1 MANKKQLCYFFS
13 QNRQKTANFVPDFII
28 QLMTEAKQHN
38 RGKKFAKDFGIYSI
52 GVFGSKLITFLMGP
66 LYSHYVIPGDYGY
79 FDLCLEFCFI
89 LVPIVTLQLRDGAF
103 RHLLETK
110 DTTDRTKIVSFVYR
124 TMFETAAITLAVTF
138 VIACIYPVQYIWHTA
153 VLLIIMSFYEVLAQV
168 TRGLGNNKAFISVG
182 LTASFGIGIF
192 SVVFVVWLK
201 LGVLGIFLAN
211 ILARLLSIIV
221 VELWMRTFSRFFRI
235 NVDLKAISRDLL
247 KYSLP
252 LVPVTLCGLLP
263 PLLDRLFL
271 KYTPGCGLEYAG
283 IYAMSVRLA
292 GIIHTI
298 SIIFY
303 QTWQEN
309 AIQQYNSPDRDKF
322 FSKVFNGYIYI
333 LAIVLIGYIFVL
345 KIIFPWLMAEKYQH
359 CLTYIY
365 PIGLTWIIIAI
376 SNYFYLPYQC
386 AKDTVANIWPVLIL
400 VIANVVLNSLFLPFL
415 GLKIWGVIAT
425 GAIGYTLVTIY
436 LWIDTRRYFTLHFS
450 PRTLIPIAMIVVSII
465 PFYYSPY
472 SLVDALY
479 IILAVTIILSALPID
494 FRDSILL
501 KIKKVVPHK

>member
-1 MANKKQLCYFFS
+1 
-13 QNRQKTANFVPDFII
+13 
-28 QLMTEAKQHN
+28 MTEAKQHN
-38 RGKKFAKDFGIYSI
+38 RDKKFVKDFGIYSI
-52 GVFGSKLITFLMGP
+52 GVFGSKLITFIMGP
-66 LYSHYVIPGDYGY
+66 LYSHYVVPSDYGY

-89 LVPIVTLQLRDGAF
+89 LVPVVTLQLRDGAF

-110 DTTDRTKIVSFVYR
+110 DTTDRTKIVTFVYR

-138 VIACIYPVQYIWHTA
+138 LVSCFYPIQYIWHTA

-182 LTASFGIGIF
+182 LIASFGIGFF
-192 SVVFVVWLK
+192 SVIFVVWLK

-211 ILARLLSIIV
+211 ILARMLSIIV
-221 VELWMRTFSRFFRI
+221 VELWMHTFSRFFRI
-235 NVDLKAISRDLL
+235 KVDLKAISRDLL

-263 PLLDRLFL
+263 PLFDRLFL
-271 KYTPGCGLEYAG
+271 KYASNCGLEYAG
-283 IYAMSVRLA
+283 IYAMSVRLS

-333 LAIVLIGYIFVL
+333 LVIVLIGYVFVL
-345 KIIFPWLMAEKYQH
+345 KIIFPWIMAENYQT

-365 PIGLTWIIIAI
+365 PIGMTWIIIAI

-400 VIANVVLNSLFLPFL
+400 VIANVILNSLFVLLL

-425 GAIGYTLVTIY
+425 GTIGYTLVTIY

-450 PRTLIPIAMIVVSII
+450 PRTLIPIAMIVASLI
-465 PFYYSPY
+465 PFYLNPNH
-472 SLVDALY
+472 LFDVLY
-479 IILAVTIILSALPID
+479 IIVAITIIFIALPKELRYNI
-494 FRDSILL
+494 INKTK
-501 KIKKVVPHK
+501 KIVPNK